1 MGRARMDRL
10 PSSPS
15 WRGQLRERHGDFFK
29 DAGCASY
36 PEANRF
42 TRLMLLDRVL
52 DGLDGVPTFISDFLA
67 VHEEDE
73 IPGKYART
81 SGRAAD
87 ARRPHPNA
95 ADLFFSASRAHLA
108 PYVSHRVHA
117 VRGAKAHSETTRGA
131 FALTL
136 LAGLPEFPERHV
148 RNNSVEGL
156 RGFRVVAE
164 VALRQIGGVAL
175 ASAIEEAVRHG
186 VQDCVSEC
194 GLGKQTK
201 QDPQSLPWALGN
213 LRARRTS
220 CLGPGGRPF

>member
-1 MGRARMDRL
+1 MMGRGRMDRL
-10 PSSPS
+10 LSSPS
-15 WRGQLRERHGDFFK
+15 WRGQLRERHGDLFE

-73 IPGKYART
+73 IPGTYLGIG
-81 SGRAAD
+81 GRAAD

-108 PYVSHRVHA
+108 PYVSHRVPA

-136 LAGLPEFPERHV
+136 LAGLPEFPDRHV

-164 VALRQIGGVAL
+164 VALRQICGVSPPAALEETGRPGG
-175 ASAIEEAVRHG
+175 
-186 VQDCVSEC
+186 QDFVSQG
-194 GLGKQTK
+194 GLGKQTI
-201 QDPQSLPWALGN
+201 QDP
-213 LRARRTS
+213 
-220 CLGPGGRPF
+220 

>member
-1 MGRARMDRL
+1 MMGRGRMDRL

-15 WRGQLRERHGDFFK
+15 WRGQLRERHGDFFE

-42 TRLMLLDRVL
+42 TKLMLLDRVL

-73 IPGKYART
+73 IPGTYART
-81 SGRAAD
+81 SCRAAD
-87 ARRPHPNA
+87 ARRPYPNA

-108 PYVSHRVHA
+108 PYVSHRVPA

-131 FALTL
+131 LALTL
-136 LAGLPEFPERHV
+136 LAGLTKFPDRHV

-164 VALRQIGGVAL
+164 VALRQIGGVVL
-175 ASAIEEAVRHG
+175 ASAIEEAVRHRG
-186 VQDCVSEC
+186 QDCGSEC
-194 GLGKQTK
+194 GLVKQTM
-201 QDPQSLPWALGN
+201 QDPPRFPWDLGN
-213 LRARRTS
+213 FP
-220 CLGPGGRPF
+220 GP